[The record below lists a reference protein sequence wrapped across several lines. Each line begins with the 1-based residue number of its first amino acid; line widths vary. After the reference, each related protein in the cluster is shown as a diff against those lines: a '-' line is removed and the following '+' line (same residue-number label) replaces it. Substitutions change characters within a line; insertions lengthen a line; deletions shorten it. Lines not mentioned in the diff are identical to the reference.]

1 MSSVMVERAT
11 SDMLIGPDWAMNL
24 EICDILNREPG
35 QAKEVVKSLKKRIA
49 HKKPKVQLLA
59 LTLLETMIK
68 NCGDIVHMYVAERD
82 ILHEMVKIVKKRN
95 DHHVKEKILTLI
107 DTWQEVFG
115 GASARYPQYYA
126 AYEELLRSG
135 AVFPPRSNGS
145 VPIITPPQTQ
155 PLQNYPPSLR
165 ISQEEEPELP
175 IPDFPALR
183 NLHYVHCRVFDTNLK
198 MTVVYFTSH
207 TEIQNAR
214 GIMDVLSEMLDALD
228 PGNREGLRQD
238 IIVDLVD
245 QCRSFKQRVVQLVNS
260 TSNEELLS
268 QGLSLNDD
276 MQRVLAKH
284 DAIAAGIAVPVEK
297 PNSLQSQIENSATR
311 KPETMKEPVQRSSAS
326 TSATNP
332 SPFEILA
339 LPAPPSCSSK
349 APVAPSIDLLSG
361 DDYIKPDPANS
372 LALVPVTEYSASDKN
387 VLAFA
392 DMFDQNT
399 INSSNHNHPNS
410 FQSSTSNSNIPASQT
425 YPAPVRPVLP
435 QHPAAYPNGATSN
448 AIVLYDQQPQLN
460 STNYLHGQATYGTNH
475 QKQALNYGTVDQNG
489 DIPPAP
495 WETKRS
501 TNPFDDDKL
510 VGVAPQPAQPAG
522 MQPQPVQVSQHGNR
536 FVTAQPMPRGQPGGI
551 QLQPVPVTHLGP
563 PQPQPMLN
571 MQYGTMYPSMQ
582 MNQGMGMY
590 SQPTFGGG
598 FYGMNQPQL
607 YGVQMSGYGYAGQQ
621 PGGYYIPN
629 AAYAYVSANELAQ
642 RMNGLSVQN
651 GGAHGTTA
659 NKQSRPEDSLFGD
672 LLSMAKMKTNLQLAR
687 LAAKGE

>member
-68 NCGDIVHMYVAERD
+68 NCGDIVHMHIAERD

-95 DHHVKEKILTLI
+95 DYHVKEKILTLI

-126 AYEELLRSG
+126 AYEELLRAG
-135 AVFPPRSNGS
+135 AVFPSRSNGS

-165 ISQEEEPELP
+165 TSQQEEPELP
-175 IPDFPALR
+175 VPDFPAL
-183 NLHYVHCRVFDTNLK
+183 
-198 MTVVYFTSH
+198 SH

-260 TSNEELLS
+260 TLNEELLS

-284 DAIAAGIAVPVEK
+284 DAIAAGIAVEK

-311 KPETMKEPVQRSSAS
+311 KPETTKEPVQRSSAS

-339 LPAPPSCSSK
+339 LPAPPSSSSK
-349 APVAPSIDLLSG
+349 APVAPTPSIDLLSG

-372 LALVPVTEYSASDKN
+372 LALVPVTEYSASDQN

-399 INSSNHNHPNS
+399 INSSNHNLPNS
-410 FQSSTSNSNIPASQT
+410 FQSSTSNSTIPASQT

-435 QHPAAYPNGATSN
+435 QHPAAYPNGPTSN

-460 STNYLHGQATYGTNH
+460 STNYLNGQATYATNH
-475 QKQALNYGTVDQNG
+475 QKQALNYGTGDQNG

-495 WETKRS
+495 WEIKRS

-510 VGVAPQPAQPAG
+510 VGVALQPAQPAG
-522 MQPQPVQVSQHGNR
+522 MQPQPQAQPAGMQPQPVHVNQHGNR

-551 QLQPVPVTHLGP
+551 QLQPVPVTRLGP

-571 MQYGTMYPSMQ
+571 MQYVAVHPSMQ
-582 MNQGMGMY
+582 TNQGMGMY

-629 AAYAYVSANELAQ
+629 AAYAYASANELAQ

-651 GGAHGTTA
+651 GGAQGKTA
-659 NKQSRPEDSLFGD
+659 NKQSKPEDSLFGD
-672 LLSMAKMKTNLQLAR
+672 LLSIAKMKQNKP
-687 LAAKGE
+687 AAGKVGG